1 MAGRYLPTELQN
13 DDGDVIYPHSSA
25 EVIWMQDGRSV
36 EALIGEKSSVIMTTG
51 EIPVEQRQENNI
63 YLFKKEDGTT
73 QIEDYQGHKIYPRPD
88 MLSTMEEVEANT
100 TANKSVDAL
109 VVKELNSCLNFPN
122 NQGHFYTDYQDGKY
136 GFNTD
141 PSRGADTFIPFKSEF
156 IIEKIASMQNIE
168 SGANDHIQ
176 SIDLSSCPDYENYVL
191 FKNLFPVQIYGAG
204 GYWNGSNGRTGGSLT
219 YTYDNNTGV
228 LYVHFPHWNGHI
240 SSSFDIYYIH

>member
-36 EALIGEKSSVIMTTG
+36 EATIGEKSSVIMTTG
-51 EIPVEQRQENNI
+51 EIPVEQRKENNI

-109 VVKELNSCLNFPN
+109 VVKELNSCLNSIN
-122 NQGHFYTDYQDGKY
+122 NKLQWTKVGSAIGKGLINLPITYNELLIQVTDTHDNSIYENVFHNFGMYNYPAYIRINGEFRMTNY
-136 GFNTD
+136 G
-141 PSRGADTFIPFKSEF
+141 SCC
-156 IIEKIASMQNIE
+156 IAT
-168 SGANDHIQ
+168 
-176 SIDLSSCPDYENYVL
+176 LSSNTIQVFSL
-191 FKNLFPVQIYGAG
+191 WL
-204 GYWNGSNGRTGGSLT
+204 NGSEVTSRAKLDVW
-219 YTYDNNTGV
+219 YR
-228 LYVHFPHWNGHI
+228 
-240 SSSFDIYYIH
+240 